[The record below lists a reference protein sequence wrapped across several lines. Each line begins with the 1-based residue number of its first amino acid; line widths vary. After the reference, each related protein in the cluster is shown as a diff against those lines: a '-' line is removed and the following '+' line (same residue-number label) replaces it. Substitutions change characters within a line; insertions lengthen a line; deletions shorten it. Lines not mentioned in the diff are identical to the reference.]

1 MKSGETI
8 LTSYLLSDKYSSSE
22 FVKNKQK
29 KMYTSLK
36 ILVNKLDQH
45 SIPYFLV
52 AGSLLRVCRNNRI
65 IPYDNDI
72 DIGIM
77 DNQIDKLK
85 K

>member
-1 MKSGETI
+1 
-8 LTSYLLSDKYSSSE
+8 
-22 FVKNKQK
+22 
-29 KMYTSLK
+29 MYTSLK